1 MWEALFALF
10 QLQAL
15 FLVIIGVAVGV
26 VMGAIPGLSGGMTLA
41 LALPLTFYMSGNS
54 AIVLLVSIYVGVVAG
69 GLITAII
76 LNIPGTPANLVTAWD
91 GYPMTRKGHAGRA
104 LGLGIFA
111 SLVGSVISWIILVSF
126 APLLSAFALQ
136 FNHFDYF
143 AMVMMALV
151 LISSLSEGSMVR
163 ALMAGLLGMLFALPG
178 IDPVSA
184 QLRLNFGYQ
193 QMSGGFHILPVLI
206 GLFGISQVIQD
217 CLRIADQPRM
227 SNSVGVTLPKL
238 ATIKEQA
245 VNLIRSSVIGTWI
258 GVLPGLGTTIGSLVA
273 YSFAKNSSK
282 NPEEF
287 GSGIDDGIVA
297 SEAANS
303 ANIGGGLIPV
313 ITLGIPGSVG
323 DVILLAAL
331 ILHGVTPGPLLFA
344 NNPEYAWGIIWT
356 MLVASF
362 VMFTL
367 MSITSPWVARIVNIP
382 RIYVMPAVMILSIVG
397 SFAVNNRLFDVWVML
412 GSGAL
417 GYIMILLRLPL
428 GPFSIGFILAPI
440 AESSLR
446 SGLMASRG
454 SYEPLWTQPVAASL
468 LVIAMLT
475 FFWPL
480 IRKSINHL
488 RRRES

>member
-1 MWEALFALF
+1 M
-10 QLQAL
+10 
-15 FLVIIGVAVGV
+15 
-26 VMGAIPGLSGGMTLA
+26 
-41 LALPLTFYMSGNS
+41 
-54 AIVLLVSIYVGVVAG
+54 
-69 GLITAII
+69 
-76 LNIPGTPANLVTAWD
+76 
-91 GYPMTRKGHAGRA
+91 
-104 LGLGIFA
+104 
-111 SLVGSVISWIILVSF
+111 
-126 APLLSAFALQ
+126 
-136 FNHFDYF
+136 
-143 AMVMMALV
+143 
-151 LISSLSEGSMVR
+151 
-163 ALMAGLLGMLFALPG
+163 
-178 IDPVSA
+178 
-184 QLRLNFGYQ
+184 
-193 QMSGGFHILPVLI
+193 
-206 GLFGISQVIQD
+206 
-217 CLRIADQPRM
+217 
-227 SNSVGVTLPKL
+227 
-238 ATIKEQA
+238 
-245 VNLIRSSVIGTWI
+245 IRSSVIGTWI

-475 FFWPL
+475 CFWPL